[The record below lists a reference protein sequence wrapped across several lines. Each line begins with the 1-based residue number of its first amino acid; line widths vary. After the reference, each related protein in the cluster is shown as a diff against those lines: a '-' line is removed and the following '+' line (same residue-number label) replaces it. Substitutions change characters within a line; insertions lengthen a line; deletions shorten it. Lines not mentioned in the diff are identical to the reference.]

1 MQLSK
6 AIEQATKE
14 EFLASIH
21 AYYQGSQ
28 DPAWGPVLEEKIGE
42 MSLEKLQSLELE
54 LLREAGNRD
63 GLSVF
68 MGMRKP
74 GSPGL
79 VQEMLRALLPNH
91 VFESISTL

>member
-1 MQLSK
+1 MQLCE

-42 MSLEKLQSLELE
+42 MSLEELVSLELG
-54 LLREAGNRD
+54 LLQEAGNRD
-63 GLSVF
+63 GMSVF
-68 MGMRKP
+68 IGTRKP
-74 GSPGL
+74 GDPGL

-91 VFESISTL
+91 VFA